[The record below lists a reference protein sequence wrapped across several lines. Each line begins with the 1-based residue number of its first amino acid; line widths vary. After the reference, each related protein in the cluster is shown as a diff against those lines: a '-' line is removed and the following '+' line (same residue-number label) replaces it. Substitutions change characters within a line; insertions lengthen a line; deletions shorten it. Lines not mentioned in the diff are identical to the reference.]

1 MVTRLRLDAAL
12 YTPAPPRRAGQPG
25 RPRKKG
31 ERLPTLEAVLSD
43 SHTAWQ
49 AVEATWWY
57 GRAAKRLDVTTGT
70 AVWYHSGM
78 PIVPLRWVLVRDPE
92 GDLDPKALPLYGPG
106 RRPDGRAALV
116 RPALERGS
124 HLRGSAGGRGSA
136 GASGCGNA
144 TAVVR
149 PRHLA
154 HHAVSAGP
162 LLAGGTDGS
171 ASWSTGASCESGRA
185 PGIRKSKPPSPVRSR
200 QCGERC
206 GEGRV
211 FRCPIRPP
219 RPLKSPAPCLSGL
232 QKPLAT
238 PYNAKVKLS

>member
-1 MVTRLRLDAAL
+1 VVGDSSFAALELLAAVSSFATMVTRLRLDAAL

-92 GDLDPKALPLYGPG
+92 GDLDPKAFLCTDPDVDPTDVLRWFVRRWSVEVTFEEARAGEEARAHLGVETQRQWSDLAILRTTPCLLGLFSLVALMGLPAGAP
-106 RRPDGRAALV
+106 GRAASPAERLASERV
-116 RPALERGS
+116 R
-124 HLRGSAGGRGSA
+124 HLLRCARGSAE
-136 GASGCGNA
+136 NA
-144 TAVVR
+144 VAK
-149 PRHLA
+149 A
-154 HHAVSAGP
+154 EFF
-162 LLAGGTDGS
+162 D
-171 ASWSTGASCESGRA
+171 
-185 PGIRKSKPPSPVRSR
+185 VRSA
-200 QCGERC
+200 
-206 GEGRV
+206 
-211 FRCPIRPP
+211 RPDH
-219 RPLKSPAPCLSGL
+219 
-232 QKPLAT
+232 
-238 PYNAKVKLS
+238 